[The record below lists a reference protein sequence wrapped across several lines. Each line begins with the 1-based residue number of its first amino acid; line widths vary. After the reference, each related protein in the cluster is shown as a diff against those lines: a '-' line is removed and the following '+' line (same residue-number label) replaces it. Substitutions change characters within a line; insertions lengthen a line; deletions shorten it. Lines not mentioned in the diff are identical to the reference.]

1 MSKDYS
7 GFFGILPNIS
17 CRLTQK
23 PMDIVEPVLLFSA
36 FFLPGY
42 IFQNREV
49 DPLIFNSPAFH
60 GMYLMQTLPMIALLL
75 FLLYRKGH
83 HWWVPYRLTFF
94 RWKDIPFGILAGI
107 AVWIALLPLL
117 LISSWLL
124 TGSGA
129 QDAVGIEWKLQSSGI
144 LPLVLVTSLTTG
156 YWEELFFRSY
166 LDGQLRKIGM
176 SPACAAITGIVL
188 FASGHLYQG
197 IVPALGTALIG
208 TVLLIIFRCRRSL
221 HTVALGHG
229 LYNFTVL
236 LLSLV
241 SDFG

>member
-7 GFFGILPNIS
+7 GFSGILPNIS

-23 PMDIVEPVLLFSA
+23 RTDIVELVLLFSA

-49 DPLIFNSPAFH
+49 DPLIFNSTAFH
-60 GMYLMQTLPMIALLL
+60 GMYHLQTLPMIALLL

-83 HWWVPYRLTFF
+83 HWWVPYKLTFF
-94 RWKDIPFGILAGI
+94 RWKDIPFGILSGI
-107 AVWIALLPLL
+107 AVWAVLLPLL
-117 LISSWLL
+117 LISSLVL
-124 TGSGA
+124 SGPA
-129 QDAVGIEWKLQSSGI
+129 EEAVGIDWKLQRGSI
-144 LPLVLVTSLTTG
+144 LPLVLVTSLVTG

-166 LDGQLRKIGM
+166 LDGQLRKIGL
-176 SPACAAITGIVL
+176 SPTWAAGIGIVL

-197 IVPALGTALIG
+197 LVPALGTALIG
-208 TVLLIIFRCRRSL
+208 AVLLFIFRYRRSI
-221 HTVALGHG
+221 HTVAVGHG
-229 LYNFTVL
+229 LYNFSVL

>member
-7 GFFGILPNIS
+7 GFSRILP
-17 CRLTQK
+17 RLSPDLKQK
-23 PMDIVEPVLLFSA
+23 KGDLFELVLLFSA

-42 IFQNREV
+42 IFQSREV
-49 DPLIFNSPAFH
+49 DPLIFNSAAFH
-60 GMYLMQTLPMIALLL
+60 GMYIVQTLPMIALLL
-75 FLLYRKGH
+75 FLLHRKGR
-83 HWWVPYRLTFF
+83 HWWVPYRITRI
-94 RWKDIPFGILAGI
+94 RWKDIPLGILTSA
-107 AVWIALLPLL
+107 ALWFFLLPLL
-117 LISSWLL
+117 VLSSWIFS
-124 TGSGA
+124 GSA
-129 QDAVGIEWKLQSSGI
+129 DEAIGIDWELQSTGI

-166 LDGQLRKIGM
+166 LDGQLKKIGLT
-176 SPACAAITGIVL
+176 PAKAAAAGILL

-208 TVLLIIFRCRRSL
+208 AVLLFIFRQSRSL
-221 HTVALGHG
+221 HRVAIGHG
-229 LYNFTVL
+229 LYNFSVL